1 MTARRIAAISGAII
15 VVALL
20 AVAAFHSRP
29 ARARVLAAAIA
40 WLARTGYVA
49 RVGAVDYNLLTLT
62 VHLSDVT
69 LATSSTPFFSAKEV
83 HASFPSRI
91 LFGRIDIERV
101 EIVAP
106 RITLLRDADG
116 RDNWTTGANQPATA
130 PPRIRIG
137 RARVSDLV
145 LIWNDEQTSTH
156 LEAGGSLELTPDGR
170 DISGPITLSRPAL
183 VGWRDRETRVDT
195 LAGRVSWND
204 RDLSLHAVS
213 LRAPEGT
220 VRVDGRIESL
230 LGDPRIDVR
239 IGSDVDVAA
248 ISRWVTSDRAI
259 AGTARGDVHV
269 AGPLASP
276 DLELTSMTA
285 EIAGG
290 SVTANGRASVDGPG
304 AVRVEWKHLDL
315 PALVKGA
322 IGYTHRAIPAERLS
336 GSLDAK
342 WTAPR
347 LDQLHL
353 TAESRAIDTRGDP
366 AGSSKLELRGTQF
379 ALSAEELVAL
389 GVRAGGKVQGTL
401 NTDAPAHSPIRGS
414 IDVQARDAA
423 NLTQALVQ
431 SGLIRTRPPIRGTA
445 AGAFVV
451 SGTLGAP
458 SLEGSLDAA
467 LQYASVPSTAL
478 RARASISPREIG
490 LSDIDARLAGSFAR
504 GAVRWTIDSG
514 EIDGTLSGSLKLENL
529 RDLTAAL
536 PRTLPLAGTLDL
548 SAALSGSLAQ
558 PRIAMSGAGRAL
570 DVAGQRIDRLT
581 AGARLTGSE
590 LAVDRLLLEIGTG
603 RLDAAGTF
611 DLTRETYAARATAV
625 NVPIHPVVGV
635 AGDEP
640 LPISGSLSGNF
651 DGQGSFRHL
660 GGRGRLSLVDTRWR
674 DADLGRIGSELTLA
688 GRDVTFTFD
697 AGDLALKG
705 SGAVSLDPNGPVS
718 LRGRWEPDDLA
729 ALARRLT
736 IAVPLSSPGSA
747 SAGFELTGTRD
758 RLADAHGVV
767 TVDRVDV
774 DIAEQA
780 IRLARP
786 GRIESDGRI
795 VRVDDIALATGSSNL
810 TVTGSIGESAARELT
825 LTLDGSVSDFWFV
838 RDLIQPRSTEA
849 ARLTPPAG
857 SIRARVTAAGTLE
870 QPRIAGSFQIA
881 AGRIPLTDRASVTDI
896 EVAAKYDDGVVT
908 VERATAAFEGA
919 TLLASAR
926 VPSNVFLDRVPTAVR
941 RLVTPAAGP
950 AVLSA
955 QIRSI
960 TRSIAAPFVDAETLE
975 QIALQADAS
984 IDLESD
990 RLALDRVRGTVTLGR
1005 AEISLAGVSFDQ
1017 QTTTRLVVGEGRVT
1031 VDAWNWGRDDNRV
1044 ALRGGVT
1051 LGEDFA
1057 LNLVATSAL
1066 DLRSLNALTPAA
1078 QVLGRADAELR
1089 LGGTVRA
1096 PTIDGYVTL
1105 SNGEARIANPRL
1117 IIGDITGTITLAAD
1131 RLTLERLYATV
1142 NGGGAELAGS
1152 IRHVW
1157 LTPLDGRVTF
1167 SASGSSFDLTG
1178 LRAEGDAALRWTLD
1192 SSGPALDGTVTL
1204 LRSAYREPLSLTG
1217 GLLNALRLSTATP
1230 VQPGSP
1236 SIVDRTRLD
1245 VRLVTA
1251 DDLIVDNNLARLTL
1265 RSDLRVVGTVSRP
1278 SVTGRATLGE
1288 GGVLFFGGNRYRL
1301 SDQGSID
1308 FANPNQI
1315 EPDLDV
1321 SAVTRVQGNE
1331 ITLTLRGT
1339 PATLETSLKSD
1350 NKQQSQAEIV
1360 SLLLIGRTTDRGVGT
1375 ASGGPGGNDL
1385 LGLLT
1390 GELVGAAGRA
1400 VGLDTVRLERGTPD
1414 VVRFDAGLVAA
1425 ETNPGAR
1432 LTFGKTI
1439 GSKAEV
1445 VFSQSLQQSGGL
1457 TWIVSYA
1464 PRSGIGLRAV
1474 SLDDGD
1480 RLYEF
1485 THDLTFG
1492 GGKRP
1497 ARNAQVPAMRISDVT
1512 FTIDGG
1518 AGADEPALRERL
1530 KLRAGDRFSFF
1541 QWQDD
1546 RERLERFYHERQ
1558 HLEARIVTRRVVEPS
1573 DATRVHLTYEV
1584 REGPRT
1590 TLVVDGFSLSRSTMA
1605 AIERAWSRAVV
1616 DDFLR
1621 EEVATLARAQ
1631 LADEGFV
1638 LPSVTPRVERQGDAK
1653 QLRVTIEAGQRAGD
1667 RRVEFSGNAQERSE
1681 RLRQVLAER
1690 DLERAVWIEPD
1701 RVRDALE
1708 SFYHSNGYLK
1718 AAVRVEPV
1726 SIAGGTA
1733 VRPIHVD
1740 EGEAFRIRT
1749 VRLEGVRAITPE
1761 EAARIVALWAG
1772 DRFTEPRIEEAQLA
1786 LDRHYR
1792 ARGFNRVSIVH
1803 QVEMASSAGK
1813 VDEVDVAIRV
1823 DEGAQ
1828 QRLRDIV
1835 TTGLER
1841 TDAALVSR
1849 ALKLDVGEPVDLA
1862 AWNAARRRLYE
1873 TGAFRSVDV
1882 QREVIAPA
1890 APVSNVSNVSNVGDS
1905 EPVRAIVTVQEWP
1918 RLRLRYGLEVQ
1929 DELQAAGDAARAN
1942 APSGEGDGG
1951 RTFGL
1956 GAAGDLSARNLF
1968 GRAVSAGVA
1977 GRYTLDTRA
1986 GRIYATAPSFFGLPI
2001 TSNVFLERSRERVGA
2016 APRSGLSTFEVQ
2028 TTDLTVEQRLR
2039 PARRT
2044 EISYGITRERNH
2056 TFRLDPDP
2064 TDPLPFDITI
2074 TTGKFI
2080 SAIAIDTRDDLI
2092 DPSRGWFHSSSLAYA
2107 PEAISADVRFA
2118 RYFLQQHFYR
2128 RTGRILFATSVR
2140 LGLATAF
2147 DQSLIPAERFFAGG
2161 GNSVRGYAEDVLTPL
2176 DFGGDAIGGQAL
2188 AVFNQEVRF
2197 PMFKLVRGVAFFDAG
2212 RAFDQVSH
2220 LSLGDLSTSTG
2231 FGLRVQTP
2239 FVLLRVDLGIPF
2251 DTAPGPRRARL
2262 FFSIGQMF

>member
-1 MTARRIAAISGAII
+1 LRIRTILTARRIAAISGAII

-20 AVAAFHSRP
+20 AVATFHSRP
-29 ARARVLAAAIA
+29 VRARVLATAIA

-49 RVGAVDYNLLTLT
+49 RVGAIDYNLLTLT

-69 LATSSTPFFSAKEV
+69 LAASSTPFFSAKEV

-91 LFGRIDIERV
+91 VFGRIDITRM

-116 RDNWTTGANQPATA
+116 RDNWTTGANRPATT

-137 RARVSDLV
+137 RARISDLV
-145 LIWNDEQTSTH
+145 LIWNDERTSTH
-156 LEAGGSLELTPDGR
+156 VEAGGSLDLTPDGR
-170 DISGPITLSRPAL
+170 DVSGPITLSRPA
-183 VGWRDRETRVDT
+183 VIRWRDRETRVGT
-195 LAGRVSWND
+195 FAGRVSWND

-220 VRVDGRIESL
+220 IRADGRIESL

-239 IGSDVDVAA
+239 IVSDVDVAA
-248 ISRWVTSDRAI
+248 ISRWVTAGHAV
-259 AGTARGDVHV
+259 AGTARGDAHV
-269 AGPLASP
+269 VGPLASP
-276 DLELTSMTA
+276 DLELTNMTA

-290 SVTANGRASVDGPG
+290 SVTATGRASVDGPG

-322 IGYTHRAIPAERLS
+322 VGYTHRAIPLERLS

-366 AGSSKLELRGTQF
+366 AGSSKLELRGAQF

-389 GVRAGGKVQGTL
+389 GVRAQGSVQGTL
-401 NTDAPAHSPIRGS
+401 NTDTPAHSPIRGS

-423 NLTQALVQ
+423 SLTQALVR

-445 AGAFVV
+445 ASAFVV

-478 RARASISPREIG
+478 RAHASISPREIR
-490 LSDIDARLAGSFAR
+490 LSDIDVRLAGSSAR
-504 GAVRWTIDSG
+504 GAVRWTIDSD
-514 EIDGTLSGSLKLENL
+514 EIDGTLSGSLRLEHL

-536 PRTLPLAGTLDL
+536 PRTLPLDGTLDL

-558 PRIAMSGAGRAL
+558 PRVAMSGAGRAL

-590 LAVDRLLLEIGTG
+590 LAVDRLLLEVGAG
-603 RLDAAGTF
+603 RLDASGTF

-625 NVPIHPVVGV
+625 DVPIHPVIGV

-640 LPISGSLSGNF
+640 VPISGSLNGDF

-660 GGRGRLSLVDTRWR
+660 GGRGRLSLVDARWR
-674 DADLGRIGSELTLA
+674 AADLGRIGSELTLA

-705 SGAVSLDPNGPVS
+705 SGAVSIDPNGPVS
-718 LRGRWEPDDLA
+718 LHGRWEPDDLA

-736 IAVPLSSPGSA
+736 IAVPLSSPGAA

-774 DIAEQA
+774 DIAEQS
-780 IRLARP
+780 IRLVRP
-786 GRIESDGRI
+786 GRIESDGRRRASGALASLAEARVIVGRAKAGRI

-810 TVTGSIGESAARELT
+810 TVTGSIGESAARDLT
-825 LTLDGSVSDFWFV
+825 LTLEGSLSDFWFV
-838 RDLIQPRSTEA
+838 KDLIQPRSTEA
-849 ARLTPPAG
+849 ARLSPPTG
-857 SIRARVTAAGTLE
+857 SIRARLTAAGTLE

-881 AGRIPLTDRASVTDI
+881 AGRIPVTDRASPLRASGASAGQGVTDL
-896 EVAAKYDDGVVT
+896 EVAAKYDEGVLI

-926 VPSNVFLDRVPTAVR
+926 VPGNVFLDRLPSSVR
-941 RLVTPAAGP
+941 RRLAPAAGP
-950 AVLSA
+950 ATLSA

-990 RLALDRVRGTVTLGR
+990 RLALDRVRGTVTLER

-1017 QTTTRLVVGEGRVT
+1017 QTTTRLVVGDGRVT

-1044 ALRGGVT
+1044 ALRGGIT

-1057 LNLVATSAL
+1057 LDLVATSAL
-1066 DLRSLNALTPAA
+1066 DLRLLNAVTPAA

-1089 LGGTVRA
+1089 LGGTVRS

-1142 NGGGAELAGS
+1142 NGGDAELAGS

-1167 SASGSSFDLTG
+1167 TASGSSFDLTG
-1178 LRAEGDAALRWTLD
+1178 LRAEADAALQWTLD

-1217 GLLNALRLSTATP
+1217 GLLNALRLSTTRAEP
-1230 VQPGSP
+1230 ASP
-1236 SIVDRTRLD
+1236 SVLDRTRLD

-1288 GGVLFFGGNRYRL
+1288 GGVLFFGANRYRL

-1331 ITLTLRGT
+1331 ITLTLKGT
-1339 PATLETSLKSD
+1339 PATLETTLTSD
-1350 NKQQSQAEIV
+1350 DKQQSQSEIV
-1360 SLLLIGRTTDRGVGT
+1360 SLLLIGRTSDRGVGT

-1485 THDLTFG
+1485 T
-1492 GGKRP
+1492 
-1497 ARNAQVPAMRISDVT
+1497 
-1512 FTIDGG
+1512 
-1518 AGADEPALRERL
+1518 
-1530 KLRAGDRFSFF
+1530 
-1541 QWQDD
+1541 
-1546 RERLERFYHERQ
+1546 
-1558 HLEARIVTRRVVEPS
+1558 PS
-1573 DATRVHLTYEV
+1573 
-1584 REGPRT
+1584 
-1590 TLVVDGFSLSRSTMA
+1590 
-1605 AIERAWSRAVV
+1605 I
-1616 DDFLR
+1616 
-1621 EEVATLARAQ
+1621 
-1631 LADEGFV
+1631 
-1638 LPSVTPRVERQGDAK
+1638 
-1653 QLRVTIEAGQRAGD
+1653 
-1667 RRVEFSGNAQERSE
+1667 
-1681 RLRQVLAER
+1681 
-1690 DLERAVWIEPD
+1690 
-1701 RVRDALE
+1701 
-1708 SFYHSNGYLK
+1708 
-1718 AAVRVEPV
+1718 
-1726 SIAGGTA
+1726 
-1733 VRPIHVD
+1733 
-1740 EGEAFRIRT
+1740 
-1749 VRLEGVRAITPE
+1749 
-1761 EAARIVALWAG
+1761 
-1772 DRFTEPRIEEAQLA
+1772 
-1786 LDRHYR
+1786 
-1792 ARGFNRVSIVH
+1792 NR
-1803 QVEMASSAGK
+1803 
-1813 VDEVDVAIRV
+1813 
-1823 DEGAQ
+1823 
-1828 QRLRDIV
+1828 
-1835 TTGLER
+1835 
-1841 TDAALVSR
+1841 
-1849 ALKLDVGEPVDLA
+1849 
-1862 AWNAARRRLYE
+1862 
-1873 TGAFRSVDV
+1873 
-1882 QREVIAPA
+1882 
-1890 APVSNVSNVSNVGDS
+1890 
-1905 EPVRAIVTVQEWP
+1905 
-1918 RLRLRYGLEVQ
+1918 
-1929 DELQAAGDAARAN
+1929 
-1942 APSGEGDGG
+1942 
-1951 RTFGL
+1951 
-1956 GAAGDLSARNLF
+1956 
-1968 GRAVSAGVA
+1968 
-1977 GRYTLDTRA
+1977 
-1986 GRIYATAPSFFGLPI
+1986 
-2001 TSNVFLERSRERVGA
+2001 
-2016 APRSGLSTFEVQ
+2016 
-2028 TTDLTVEQRLR
+2028 
-2039 PARRT
+2039 
-2044 EISYGITRERNH
+2044 
-2056 TFRLDPDP
+2056 
-2064 TDPLPFDITI
+2064 
-2074 TTGKFI
+2074 
-2080 SAIAIDTRDDLI
+2080 
-2092 DPSRGWFHSSSLAYA
+2092 
-2107 PEAISADVRFA
+2107 
-2118 RYFLQQHFYR
+2118 
-2128 RTGRILFATSVR
+2128 
-2140 LGLATAF
+2140 
-2147 DQSLIPAERFFAGG
+2147 
-2161 GNSVRGYAEDVLTPL
+2161 
-2176 DFGGDAIGGQAL
+2176 
-2188 AVFNQEVRF
+2188 
-2197 PMFKLVRGVAFFDAG
+2197 
-2212 RAFDQVSH
+2212 
-2220 LSLGDLSTSTG
+2220 
-2231 FGLRVQTP
+2231 
-2239 FVLLRVDLGIPF
+2239 
-2251 DTAPGPRRARL
+2251 
-2262 FFSIGQMF
+2262 